1 MAHPCMTERK
11 QSIRSI
17 RPKASVR
24 VPAANEIWIAP
35 YEVRWAFMRR
45 VHQDYAARV
54 RMSAADALPETL
66 KSAFRCG

>member
-1 MAHPCMTERK
+1 MTAFVAAHPDPDALRDEAEAESGICPPEVST
-11 QSIRSI
+11 
-17 RPKASVR
+17 AD
-24 VPAANEIWIAP
+24 
-35 YEVRWAFMRR
+35 EVRWAFMRR